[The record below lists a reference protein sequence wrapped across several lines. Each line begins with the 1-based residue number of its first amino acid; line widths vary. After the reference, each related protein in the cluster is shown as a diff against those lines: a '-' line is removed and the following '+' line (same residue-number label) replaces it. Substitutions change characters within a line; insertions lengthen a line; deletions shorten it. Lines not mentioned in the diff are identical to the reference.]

1 MGHGYKHGSG
11 GGTSLNFKVVGGLT
25 RPTNPPEKTIWV
37 NTATP
42 ITSYI
47 FSATEPSSAEEGMVW
62 ISVGTASNVAFSATK
77 KNPIMVY
84 PLYAKQYVSGAFE
97 SVSAMSY
104 QEGWKEWSRYLVS
117 ASGLAPEL
125 GEMIVRGES
134 GVSMS
139 ITNRSGGGITIKR
152 TSGNAGFVSAFSENK
167 FNVSEFKTMR
177 IKTGNVNYGEQI
189 YIGLHNSNTTVQ
201 NENTYSRV
209 MRIVAGTENKLD
221 ISDLSGGYYLAF
233 GFSAAGY
240 TQEAEILEI
249 TLEY

>member
-1 MGHGYKHGSG
+1 MIFNMSG
-11 GGTSLNFKVVGGLT
+11 GGATMNFKVVGGT
-25 RPTNPPEKTIWV
+25 TAPISPKENTIWI

-47 FSATEPSSAEEGMVW
+47 FSATEPSSVEPGMVW
-62 ISVGTASNVAFSATK
+62 ISVGVASNVAFSATK

-84 PLYAKQYVSGAFE
+84 PLYAKQSVSDAWA
-97 SVSAMSY
+97 SVSAMSF

-117 ASGLAPEL
+117 AAGIAPEL
-125 GEMIVRGES
+125 GEMIIRADS

-167 FNVSEFKTMR
+167 IDVSEFKTMR
-177 IKTGNVNYGEQI
+177 IKTGNVNYGEHI

-201 NENTYSRV
+201 NETTYSRV

-221 ISDLSGGYYLAF
+221 ISDLRGGYYLAF

-240 TQEAEILEI
+240 IQEAEILEI